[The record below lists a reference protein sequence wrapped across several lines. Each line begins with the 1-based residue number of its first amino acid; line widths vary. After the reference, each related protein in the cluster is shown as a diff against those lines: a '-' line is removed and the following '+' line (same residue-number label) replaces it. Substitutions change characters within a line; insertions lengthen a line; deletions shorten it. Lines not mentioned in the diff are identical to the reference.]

1 MSRPLRHRFRLY
13 VAGEAPNSAQA
24 QANLIALCKAHL
36 PGRHEIDIVDV
47 FDEPERALADGIF
60 MTPTL
65 LKLSPSPL
73 RRIVGTLH
81 PTLPVLLALGLG
93 PLPA

>member
-1 MSRPLRHRFRLY
+1 MSRPPRYRFRLY

-24 QANLIALCKAHL
+24 QANLFALCRAHL
-36 PGRHEIDIVDV
+36 PGRHEIDVVDV
-47 FDEPERALADGIF
+47 FEEPQRALADGIF

-81 PTLPVLLALGLG
+81 PTLPVLLALGLE
-93 PLPA
+93 LRPA